1 MSMSETE
8 PLIFLTLETALH
20 TTFTIPINSKSI
32 PLAALVKSM
41 ILPLSQFSSVAQSC
55 PTLCE
60 PMDRSKPDL
69 PVHYQL
75 PEFTQTH
82 VHWVSDAIQPFH
94 PLSTLLLLPSKFP
107 SIRVFSNESFL
118 LIRWPKYWRFS
129 FIISPSKEY
138 SGLISFRTDWLDL
151 LAVQGTLKS
160 LLQHHGSKASI
171 LQCSAFFVVQPW
183 QWAQGV
189 CNLEQGFYN
198 TVCNT
203 RL

>member
-8 PLIFLTLETALH
+8 PLIFLTLETALR

-82 VHWVSDAIQPFH
+82 VH
-94 PLSTLLLLPSKFP
+94 
-107 SIRVFSNESFL
+107 
-118 LIRWPKYWRFS
+118 
-129 FIISPSKEY
+129 
-138 SGLISFRTDWLDL
+138 
-151 LAVQGTLKS
+151 
-160 LLQHHGSKASI
+160 
-171 LQCSAFFVVQPW
+171 
-183 QWAQGV
+183 
-189 CNLEQGFYN
+189 
-198 TVCNT
+198 
-203 RL
+203 